1 MRKHRSRKHPEAG
14 GVQPVAPHQIQRE
27 AICVDGMPVC
37 RGCGKVFH
45 HMQTLLRHVRLQ
57 RCPGTR
63 ANNQGATDKP
73 PPMSGEEGKTL
84 TQLPDLVKPAP
95 QPKVSSEPLP
105 MMQRA
110 EHLISW
116 HEGGAAALLSSLQSN
131 VDLRKELMQ
140 HCCVCRQWMS
150 DPRRFKTHIE
160 KAHSELFATCHED
173 ALNDCRGL
181 TGAIMNPC
189 EYCKQ
194 PQTKKVR
201 HALGC
206 PILYQVAFACRA
218 HGRSHQREC
227 KLSLRGHTASYQP
240 PQPGDKGGRPPA
252 TPLRNQGGS
261 SGDKTRPSERPQKFQ
276 KQQKGKGKGDKG
288 DKSKRQ
294 REESEPSS
302 GVSPNSQM
310 LSMMTQLLLRHEDS
324 VNILRLDKAYS
335 MMFKTSGEETILA
348 TVHNLEVRWR
358 ELQETK
364 KTDCAK
370 RIALFKGVLLELQT
384 RVKNMIESEAKIKE
398 LIKLGWMS
406 KQDGREPMWLRLV
419 WNVELQ
425 KDVPSPDMGP
435 LPNSQAVQ
443 ALEVLL
449 EHACGQVIQRFH
461 AKRPMAQTYKSDM
474 LEFMLEVS
482 LKGTHPVRVHEALGT
497 LCYSSL
503 WLLIGA
509 RLRPELPKRS
519 ELAKKLQHMIGG
531 KC

>member
-1 MRKHRSRKHPEAG
+1 MADLT
-14 GVQPVAPHQIQRE
+14 RE
-27 AICVDGMPVC
+27 SVSCLFGDILPA
-37 RGCGKVFH
+37 
-45 HMQTLLRHVRLQ
+45 TSLLNQ
-57 RCPGTR
+57 ETR
-63 ANNQGATDKP
+63 
-73 PPMSGEEGKTL
+73 
-84 TQLPDLVKPAP
+84 
-95 QPKVSSEPLP
+95 
-105 MMQRA
+105 
-110 EHLISW
+110 
-116 HEGGAAALLSSLQSN
+116 
-131 VDLRKELMQ
+131 
-140 HCCVCRQWMS
+140 
-150 DPRRFKTHIE
+150 
-160 KAHSELFATCHED
+160 
-173 ALNDCRGL
+173 
-181 TGAIMNPC
+181 
-189 EYCKQ
+189 
-194 PQTKKVR
+194 
-201 HALGC
+201 
-206 PILYQVAFACRA
+206 
-218 HGRSHQREC
+218 
-227 KLSLRGHTASYQP
+227 
-240 PQPGDKGGRPPA
+240 GGRPPA

-261 SGDKTRPSERPQKFQ
+261 SGDKNRPSERPQKFQ

-288 DKSKRQ
+288 DKAKRQ

-324 VNILRLDKAYS
+324 INILRLDKAYS

-384 RVKNMIESEAKIKE
+384 RVKNMTESEAKIKE

-406 KQDGREPMWLRLV
+406 KQDGREPMWLPLV

-425 KDVPSPDMGP
+425 KDVPCPDMGP

-449 EHACGQVIQRFH
+449 EHACGQVIHRFH

-482 LKGTHPVRVHEALGT
+482 LKGTNPVRVHEALGT
-497 LCYSSL
+497 LCNSSL